1 LAAVEVADSMVEE
14 VELLLTLAE
23 AAVAADLLILLVVLA
38 KFILL
43 VEELLVVE
51 EFTMLDLT
59 ATL

>member
-23 AAVAADLLILLVVLA
+23 AAVAADLLILLVALA
-38 KFILL
+38 KFTLQ
-43 VEELLVVE
+43 EEEKLAVE
-51 EFTMLDLT
+51 EFMALEVM